1 VRVTLTVAVIALAG
15 CPVAVQPPPPTTPGP
30 VEPAP
35 AEPSEPPPSSPAEP
49 SITWARVE
57 SPADVPAAPPPAA
70 TWRVHMIDVGTGLAI
85 LVQGADFSLL
95 FDAGSNDPD
104 AKPQHVVS
112 YLTAALGPSGD
123 EQCGGVAGAPTGPR
137 QRIDHVI
144 LSHPHQDHA
153 SALDLVLHCYDVG
166 HVWDSGAINDAVF
179 YRDFLTA
186 VSEATGTT
194 YHTAAPPPDD
204 RTLRVK
210 GFAVTMPPAVAWQT
224 FSEGDEVALG
234 DGARFT
240 LLHAEGKKH
249 SDLNQNSIVVAVDLG
264 GARLLLTGDAESG
277 GREDPAA
284 PIGDVEEHVV
294 AQFAALVD
302 ADILQVGHH
311 GSKTSSRRAF
321 LDAVSPRL
329 ALVSAGPKLYRKVRL
344 PDAEVLAALEAV
356 GATVLRTDERDGTCR
371 GCDSW
376 LVTIAP
382 AP

>member
-1 VRVTLTVAVIALAG
+1 MRATLTLAVIALAG
-15 CPVAVQPPPPTTPGP
+15 CPAAVQPRQATTPDPTPTDPTTPDQTP
-30 VEPAP
+30 TQAAP
-35 AEPSEPPPSSPAEP
+35 P
-49 SITWARVE
+49 SITWGRVE
-57 SPADVPAAPPPAA
+57 SPADVPSEPPPAG
-70 TWRVHMIDVGTGLAI
+70 TWRIHMIDVGTGLAM

-104 AKPQHVVS
+104 AKPLHVIS
-112 YLTAALGPSGD
+112 YLSAALGPSGD
-123 EQCGGVAGAPTGPR
+123 EQCGGVAGAPTGTR
-137 QRIDHVI
+137 RRIDHVI

-186 VSEATGTT
+186 VSEATGAT

-210 GFAVTMPPAVAWQT
+210 GFGVTMPSDVIWQA
-224 FSEGDEVALG
+224 FGEGDEVALG
-234 DGARFT
+234 AGARFT

-249 SDLNQNSIVVAVDLG
+249 SDPNQNSIVVAVDLG

-277 GREDPAA
+277 DREDPSA

-294 AQFAALVD
+294 SHFPELVD

-344 PDAEVLAALEAV
+344 PDAEVLGALEAV
-356 GATVLRTDERDGTCR
+356 GATVLRTDEHDPECR
-371 GCDSW
+371 ACDSW